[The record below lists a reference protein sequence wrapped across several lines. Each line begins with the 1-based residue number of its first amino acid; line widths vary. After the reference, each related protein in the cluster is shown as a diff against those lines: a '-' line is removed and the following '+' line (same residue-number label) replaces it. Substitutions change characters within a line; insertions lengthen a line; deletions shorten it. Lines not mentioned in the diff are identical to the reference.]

1 MVKKLFFIA
10 TLLYIGAT
18 VSAEN
23 YLVKSPDGKIVAE
36 LNTNKSLSLQFKYNG
51 SILLQESSIGVTLND
66 GMDIRNIS
74 YIDGTAFRARE
85 VPDDLPAITLPSYPA
100 MRAEKSVYAR
110 SFYLQYQ
117 NTDPFSAKRLIEPYG
132 DREFVVQNP
141 PQPPQTHI

>member
-51 SILLQESSIGVTLND
+51 SSLQ
-66 GMDIRNIS
+66 
-74 YIDGTAFRARE
+74 
-85 VPDDLPAITLPSYPA
+85 
-100 MRAEKSVYAR
+100 
-110 SFYLQYQ
+110 
-117 NTDPFSAKRLIEPYG
+117 
-132 DREFVVQNP
+132 
-141 PQPPQTHI
+141 

>member
-66 GMDIRNIS
+66 GMDMGKNPKVVATSLATIRKPSMRHSIVSKTLKQLIRN
-74 YIDGTAFRARE
+74 
-85 VPDDLPAITLPSYPA
+85 
-100 MRAEKSVYAR
+100 
-110 SFYLQYQ
+110 
-117 NTDPFSAKRLIEPYG
+117 
-132 DREFVVQNP
+132 
-141 PQPPQTHI
+141 

>member
-23 YLVKSPDGKIVAE
+23 YLITSPDGKIVAE

-66 GMDIRNIS
+66 GTDMGKNPKVASHKLSNHKETIHAPFYRQQNFE
-74 YIDGTAFRARE
+74 TAYQELNLKLKNGFGII
-85 VPDDLPAITLPSYPA
+85 L
-100 MRAEKSVYAR
+100 KSLR
-110 SFYLQYQ
+110 
-117 NTDPFSAKRLIEPYG
+117 
-132 DREFVVQNP
+132 
-141 PQPPQTHI
+141 

>member
-36 LNTNKSLSLQFKYNG
+36 LNTNKSLSLQFRYNG

-66 GMDIRNIS
+66 GTDMGKNPKVASHKLSNHKETIHAPFYRQQGYQEI
-74 YIDGTAFRARE
+74 
-85 VPDDLPAITLPSYPA
+85 
-100 MRAEKSVYAR
+100 KS
-110 SFYLQYQ
+110 
-117 NTDPFSAKRLIEPYG
+117 I
-132 DREFVVQNP
+132 
-141 PQPPQTHI
+141 

>member
-66 GMDIRNIS
+66 GMDMGKNPKVASHKLSNHKETIHAPFYRQQNFE
-74 YIDGTAFRARE
+74 TAYQELNLKLKFHWLKNQLQLE
-85 VPDDLPAITLPSYPA
+85 LVILL
-100 MRAEKSVYAR
+100 MFVVKSVMVKMTVY
-110 SFYLQYQ
+110 S
-117 NTDPFSAKRLIEPYG
+117 N
-132 DREFVVQNP
+132 
-141 PQPPQTHI
+141 